1 MKLLKVVEVVVLLII
16 IPIVLGLKVLMV
28 EHLQEVL
35 VLVVALWLRFWPR
48 AVITVLQK
56 MQDTRARKLRR
67 KSLLREQDLAER
79 LGYR

>member
-1 MKLLKVVEVVVLLII
+1 VP
-16 IPIVLGLKVLMV
+16 PI
-28 EHLQEVL
+28 QRL

-48 AVITVLQK
+48 TVITLLQK
-56 MQDTRARKLRR
+56 VQDSRARKLRR